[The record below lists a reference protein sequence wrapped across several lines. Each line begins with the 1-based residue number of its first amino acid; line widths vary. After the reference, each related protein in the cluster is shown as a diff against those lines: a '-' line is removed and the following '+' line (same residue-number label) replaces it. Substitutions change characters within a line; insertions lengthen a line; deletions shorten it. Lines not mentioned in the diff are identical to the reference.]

1 MEVSAMVEVTLPEGV
16 DELEIHRRMVLA
28 RRFDER
34 VVEMRLAGRLEG
46 VVHPAFG
53 QEAVA
58 VGACAHL
65 RPGDKITST
74 HRGHAHCIAKG
85 ADLNRMMAELFGRIG
100 GYCHG
105 LGGSMHIADFDI
117 GMLGANG
124 IVAAGMPIA
133 TGAAVAATLDG
144 SDSVALSFF
153 SDGATGAGP
162 FHETLNIA
170 ALWQLPIVYL
180 CENNGWAAGTAIE
193 TALAAKSPYLMAD
206 TFGIASSVV
215 DGNDIHAMLEAS
227 RVAIEHARSGS
238 GPYLLEA
245 KTFRLSQHAV
255 RALPLP
261 DARDAE
267 TLRIWREERDPVAR
281 HAGSMIE
288 RGVADDSA
296 LDAIRAGV
304 ESMIDDAI
312 EFAEASPYPTLDDAL
327 EGLFA
332 S

>member
-1 MEVSAMVEVTLPEGV
+1 MEVPAMVEITLPEGV

-34 VVEMRLAGRLEG
+34 VVALRLAGRLDG

-65 RPGDKITST
+65 RTSDRITST

-85 ADLNRMMAELFGRIG
+85 ADINRMMAELFGRRD
-100 GYCHG
+100 GYCRG
-105 LGGSMHIADFDI
+105 IGGSMHIADFEI

-133 TGAAVAATLDG
+133 TGAALAAKLDG
-144 SDSVALSFF
+144 GDGIALCFF

-170 ALWQLPIVYL
+170 ALWELPIVYL

-193 TALAAKSPYLMAD
+193 TALSAESPYLMAQ
-206 TFGIASSVV
+206 TFGMASAVV
-215 DGNDIHAMLEAS
+215 DGNDILAVLEAT
-227 RVAIEHARSGS
+227 RKAIDHARSGA
-238 GPYLLEA
+238 GPFLLEA

-255 RALPLP
+255 RAAPLP
-261 DARDAE
+261 DVRDAE
-267 TLRIWREERDPVAR
+267 TLRLWREERDPIAR
-281 HAGSMIE
+281 HAGSVIE
-288 RGVADDSA
+288 RGVADTAA
-296 LDAIRAGV
+296 LDSIAAGV
-304 ESMIDDAI
+304 ENQIDAAI